1 MLLELDDFHR
11 LALAG
16 KSNGVKIVK
25 AVDMANTAHQ
35 ELLEYGK
42 YRIMSCLPID
52 LYTKVRK
59 QEGIVHTRFHKALR
73 AGDKD
78 MKTVQ
83 EFVKSAMSLL
93 KGYELVI
100 KTAKERGL
108 HKLDVDFFNLESSN
122 GKEIY
127 VVPTEDMK
135 AILRMELDNDNLC
148 IYSMSELSLLLSDDK
163 IAYELKRKFNAQL
176 TGVTA
181 GDIPKTH

>member
-16 KSNGVKIVK
+16 KTNGVQIVK
-25 AVDMANTAHQ
+25 AVDMTNTAHQ

-59 QEGIVHTRFHKALR
+59 QEGGSYTPAITKHYER
-73 AGDKD
+73 GDKD

-83 EFVKSAMSLL
+83 EFVKSAMSLC

-100 KTAKERGL
+100 R
-108 HKLDVDFFNLESSN
+108 
-122 GKEIY
+122 
-127 VVPTEDMK
+127 P
-135 AILRMELDNDNLC
+135 
-148 IYSMSELSLLLSDDK
+148 
-163 IAYELKRKFNAQL
+163 LKKRDYIN
-176 TGVTA
+176 
-181 GDIPKTH
+181 

>member
-11 LALAG
+11 LALTG
-16 KSNGVKIVK
+16 KTNGVQITK
-25 AVDMANTAHQ
+25 AVDMTNTAHQ

-59 QEGIVHTRFHKALR
+59 QEALVYARYHKALG

-78 MKTVQ
+78 TKTVK
-83 EFVKSAMSLL
+83 EFVKSAMSLC
-93 KGYELVI
+93 KGYEVVV
-100 KTAKERGL
+100 KTAKDRGL
-108 HKLDVDFFNLESSN
+108 HKLDLDFFNLESSD

-148 IYSMSELSLLLSDDK
+148 IYSMSELSLLLDDK
-163 IAYELKRKFNAQL
+163 IAYELKTKFNATL
-176 TGVTA
+176 TGVNSV
-181 GDIPKTH
+181 DKTNTH